1 MGVAVIGGGIVGCHT
16 AYRLAN
22 EGKEVF
28 LLEKEKALGEHTST
42 RNSGVI
48 HGGIYYPQGSL
59 KARLCVRGR
68 RLTYEFLQNH
78 DISHWK
84 CGKIIVAQVNSE
96 WKALEDLKERGD
108 ENGVENLRLIDAAE
122 VRKIEPRVKCLA
134 ALHSPE
140 TGILDMAAYM
150 RMMEKLLR
158 GRGVTVVK
166 QCKVLSIDGQNTLE
180 TTRGQMEAEMIIN
193 AAGLYS
199 DCIAKM
205 CGLEGYEI
213 IPHKG
218 DYYNTTEDV
227 IRGLVYPVPD
237 SPHSLGIHLTRTLG
251 GEILIGPSA
260 VQVPDKEDYEIKT
273 PREEFE
279 EGAVAMIPDFDIHR
293 IYPGYSGNRPKLFY
307 HGELQTDFV
316 IRNQEKGRVHLLGI
330 ESPGLTAAPAI
341 AEYVSKVMN
350 E

>member
-1 MGVAVIGGGIVGCHT
+1 MGVAVIGGGIVGCHI
-16 AYRLAN
+16 AYRLAK

-48 HGGIYYPQGSL
+48 HGGIYYPPGSL

-68 RLTYEFLQNH
+68 HLTYEFLQNH
-78 DISHWK
+78 DIPHWK
-84 CGKIIVAQVNSE
+84 CGKIIVALVNSE
-96 WKALEDLKERGD
+96 WKALEDLGKQGD
-108 ENGVENLRLIDAAE
+108 DNGVENLRFLDQAE
-122 VRKIEPRVKCLA
+122 VRKIEPRVRCLA

-150 RMMEKLLR
+150 KRMEGLLKEK
-158 GRGVTVVK
+158 GVTVVK
-166 QCKVLSIDGQNTLE
+166 QCKVLSIDDQNTLR
-180 TTRGQMEAEMIIN
+180 TTRGDIEAEIIIN

-227 IRGLVYPVPD
+227 IKGLVYPVPD

-279 EGAVAMIPDFDIHR
+279 EGALAIVPDFDIRR
-293 IYPGYSGNRPKLFY
+293 IYPGYSGNRPKLSCD
-307 HGELQTDFV
+307 GELQTDFV
-316 IRNQEKGRVHLLGI
+316 IRKQEKERVHLLGI

-341 AEYVSKVMN
+341 AEHVLKIVK
-350 E
+350 